1 MASSV
6 AAKAEDGQGDFDLG
20 GFDLN
25 LLIVLHALLRVRNLT
40 HAGNELR
47 LSQPA
52 ISRALARLRQMFDDE
67 LLARSNRAFELT
79 PLARVLAP
87 KVEAALGNIS
97 TIFSGRVQAPERFS
111 VAMPDHLALLL
122 VSSLGGYF
130 REVSPTT
137 VFMPLIGLTNVI
149 SQLEDGRIDMALG
162 ITDDTPAGF
171 FCRALPPVPALCL
184 SRRGHVA
191 ANGKIPFA
199 DLGRFLSLR
208 IGSTYNTGFG
218 EAYDGLEALRPRG
231 RETLTVPD
239 IHTAA
244 RLVQETDAV
253 LVLPTSSARFL
264 ASRYGLESFLPT
276 KGPTP
281 PAYQVSLIWHERSH
295 RSSIHTG
302 VRSMIASYV
311 LEGLSDGSGTPGTVV
326 SLSSS

>member
-1 MASSV
+1 MASTLLVESEE
-6 AAKAEDGQGDFDLG
+6 AEDAFDLG

-25 LLIVLHALLRVRNLT
+25 LLIVLHALLRLRNLT
-40 HAGNELR
+40 HAGNELK

-52 ISRALARLRQMFDDE
+52 TSRALGRLRQMFNDE
-67 LLARSNRAFELT
+67 LLTRTSRSFELT
-79 PLARVLAP
+79 PLAQMLAP

-97 TIFSGRVQAPERFS
+97 TIFSERVLAPERFS

-122 VSSLGGYF
+122 VSSLSGYF

-137 VFMPLIGLTNVI
+137 VFMPLIGLSNVI

-162 ITDDTPAGF
+162 ITDDTPSGF
-171 FCRALPPVPALCL
+171 FCRALPPISTLCV
-184 SRRGHVA
+184 SRQGHVA
-191 ANGKIPFA
+191 ARGKVPYA
-199 DLGRFLSLR
+199 DLGQFLSLR

-218 EAYDGLEALRPRG
+218 EAYDALEAIRPRG
-231 RETLTVPD
+231 RQTLTVPD

-244 RLVQETDAV
+244 RLVQETDAI
-253 LVLPTSSARFL
+253 LVLPMSSARLL
-264 ASRYGLESFLPT
+264 ASRYGLVSFVPQ

-281 PAYQVSLIWHERSH
+281 PSYQVSLIWHERWH

-311 LEGLSDGSGTPGTVV
+311 LEGV
-326 SLSSS
+326 

>member
-1 MASSV
+1 MVSGAL
-6 AAKAEDGQGDFDLG
+6 AEAEGGQWDLDLG

-25 LLIVLHALLRVRNLT
+25 LLIILNALLRLRNLT

-52 ISRALARLRQMFDDE
+52 VSRALVRLRQMFGDE
-67 LLARSNRAFELT
+67 LLTRSNRTFELT
-79 PLARVLAP
+79 PLARMLAP
-87 KVEAALGNIS
+87 KVAAAIGNIS
-97 TIFSGRVQAPERFS
+97 DIFSDRVQAPERFS

-122 VSSLGGYF
+122 VPSLSGYF

-137 VFMPLIGLTNVI
+137 VFMPVIGLTSVI
-149 SQLEDGRIDMALG
+149 SQLEEGRIDMALG

-171 FCRALPPVPALCL
+171 FCRGLPPVPALCL

-191 ANGKIPFA
+191 AKGAIPYA

-253 LVLPTSSARFL
+253 LVLPTSSALYL
-264 ASRYGLESFLPT
+264 ASRYGLESFVPT
-276 KGPTP
+276 KGPAP
-281 PAYQVSLIWHERSH
+281 PTYQVSLIWHERWH
-295 RSSIHTG
+295 RNSIHTG

-311 LEGLSDGSGTPGTVV
+311 LEGL
-326 SLSSS
+326 

>member
-1 MASSV
+1 MA
-6 AAKAEDGQGDFDLG
+6 ANLAIELENPDQNFDLG

-25 LLIVLHALLRVRNLT
+25 LLLVLNALLRFRNLT

-52 ISRALARLRQMFDDE
+52 TSRALTRLREMFGDD
-67 LLARSNRAFELT
+67 LLIRSNRTFELT

-97 TIFSGRVQAPERFS
+97 KIFGGRIQAPERFA

-122 VSSLGGYF
+122 VSNLSGYF

-137 VFMPLIGLTNVI
+137 VFMPMVGLSNVI
-149 SQLEDGRIDMALG
+149 TQLENGGADLALG
-162 ITDDTPAGF
+162 NTDDTPAGF
-171 FCRALPPVPALCL
+171 YCRALPPVQTVCMG
-184 SRRGHVA
+184 RRGHAA
-191 ANGKIPFA
+191 ANGKTAYA

-218 EAYDGLEALRPRG
+218 EAYDSLEALRPRG

-244 RLVQETDAV
+244 RLVQETEAV
-253 LVLPTSSARFL
+253 LVLPAASAQFL
-264 ASRYGLESFLPT
+264 AARYGLETFVPNKGMMPT
-276 KGPTP
+276 
-281 PAYQVSLIWHERSH
+281 YQISMIWHERWH
-295 RSSIHTG
+295 RNSIHAG
-302 VRSMIASYV
+302 VRSMIASGIV
-311 LEGLSDGSGTPGTVV
+311 EPAKVRRS
-326 SLSSS
+326 